1 MWDAA
6 SVQNVT
12 LHEFAQRESRSAP
25 LKTMVH
31 ARFPKP
37 LAAFLKTAALT
48 EGVSESTVL
57 RYAVEKWATSQGFSR
72 TCL

>member
-1 MWDAA
+1 MWDSRSA
-6 SVQNVT
+6 QNVS
-12 LHEFAQRESRSAP
+12 LHEFAEQESRGAP

-37 LAAFLKTAALT
+37 LAVFLKTAALT

-72 TCL
+72 TCV

>member
-1 MWDAA
+1 V
-6 SVQNVT
+6 SI
-12 LHEFAQRESRSAP
+12 HEFAQQESRGAP

-37 LAAFLKTAALT
+37 LAVFLKAAALT

-72 TCL
+72 TCV